1 MAEQTYIV
9 ALEKGESK
17 DQILTELT
25 SESGNDYVPDRT
37 VDIVL
42 PRAGSKRHFEIAL
55 SEDEAATLRTDP
67 RIKNVQQPVDWHDDF
82 FCY

>member
-37 VDIVL
+37 
-42 PRAGSKRHFEIAL
+42 
-55 SEDEAATLRTDP
+55 
-67 RIKNVQQPVDWHDDF
+67 
-82 FCY
+82 